1 MLSVY
6 CTGCMGFSYPGT
18 CMWEMEGVV
27 QLILISSWCLRGF
40 LAGSLTVV
48 FSVLSWSPL
57 FDPALIPST

>member
-1 MLSVY
+1 
-6 CTGCMGFSYPGT
+6 MGFSYPGT